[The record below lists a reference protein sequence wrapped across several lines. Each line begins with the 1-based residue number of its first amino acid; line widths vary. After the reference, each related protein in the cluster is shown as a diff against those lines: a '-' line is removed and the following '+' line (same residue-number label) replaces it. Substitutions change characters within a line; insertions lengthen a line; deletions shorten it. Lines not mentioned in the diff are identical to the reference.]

1 MLGSSEQQSNP
12 LAQQTILRPSSQVGG
27 NDQRPLNTR
36 PHTGNEAAPGASG
49 DVAVPKPAAAAA
61 AAAARLVDAVS
72 SEVVRKLRLAS
83 ETETKEDRE
92 IVCEEVF
99 CDVTGLVDEAAQ
111 VRELGLALRLFWVNA
126 SVLAWQLL
134 VIFSCS

>member
-1 MLGSSEQQSNP
+1 
-12 LAQQTILRPSSQVGG
+12 
-27 NDQRPLNTR
+27 
-36 PHTGNEAAPGASG
+36 
-49 DVAVPKPAAAAA
+49 VAVSKPAAAAA